1 MSISPFQL
9 KKSIHVNLNKDTHAE
24 LRVSLFRRGLSMQEV
39 FECLAIKIVDG
50 DQTLNNFLDQLEY
63 NKKNGVKQK
72 KLNSTDAKSIF
83 DAIEQQSPW
92 ESD

>member
-9 KKSIHVNLNKDTHAE
+9 KKSLHINLNKDTHAE

-39 FECLAIKIVDG
+39 FEFLAVKIIDG
-50 DQTLNNFLDQLEY
+50 DQNLNNFLDQLEY
-63 NKKNGVKQK
+63 NKKNKTKQK

-83 DAIEQQSPW
+83 DAIENESPW
-92 ESD
+92 EK